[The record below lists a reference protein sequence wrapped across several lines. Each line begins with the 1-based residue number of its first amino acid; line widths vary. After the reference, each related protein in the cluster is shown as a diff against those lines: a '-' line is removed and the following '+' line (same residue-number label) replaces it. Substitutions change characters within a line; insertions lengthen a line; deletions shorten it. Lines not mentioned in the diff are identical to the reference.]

1 MEQKGAID
9 VCSRANKSPSTKRHN
24 SKNILENPMV
34 QLIPSQDSVMQIL
47 QRTGAF
53 REGHFV
59 YPNGKHSPHYFQ
71 MPLAFRYYDTA
82 RVLAVALSRKFRLE
96 KDISSQLPKI
106 SVISPSSGGIPVA
119 FGVRDALNAEQIY
132 WAEQEQGQRMFR
144 QYVNQGEVNPC
155 IIVDDIIRSG
165 KAIEETV
172 TLVKSLGAR
181 IIGCGAIVRFE
192 SAPTEIEGVEIK
204 SLVDYDVKIY
214 AKEEDCV
221 ECKDAV
227 AAETVRF

>member
-1 MEQKGAID
+1 ML
-9 VCSRANKSPSTKRHN
+9 RTK
-24 SKNILENPMV
+24 KQENRMV
-34 QLIPSQDSVMQIL
+34 ELIPSQDAVMQIL
-47 QRTGAF
+47 TRTGAF
-53 REGHFV
+53 REGHFI

-96 KDISSQLPKI
+96 KDISSQLPKV

-132 WAEQEQGQRMFR
+132 WAEQEQGERQFR

-165 KAIEETV
+165 HAIEETV
-172 TLVKSLGAR
+172 DLVKSLGAR
-181 IIGCGAIVRFE
+181 VIGCGAIVRFDT
-192 SAPTEIEGVEIK
+192 APSEIEGVPVK
-204 SLVDYDVKIY
+204 SLIDFDVRMYESDQDCTDCKSG
-214 AKEEDCV
+214 AKPEN
-221 ECKDAV
+221 
-227 AAETVRF
+227 VRF